1 MATIANP
8 SQTRDPRITAL
19 HFGAV
24 ASAIVSGA
32 YALVELAVGTP
43 FEFGVALAMCGAW
56 WIAADYLGR
65 MIGRARGARRGD
77 APSEPRRVCHVVF
90 AGSSEHSSPSTPDGG
105 VGLAA

>member
-8 SQTRDPRITAL
+8 SQSRDPRITAL
-19 HFGAV
+19 HVGAV
-24 ASAIVSGA
+24 ASAIVSGT

-65 MIGRARGARRGD
+65 MIGRARAANRAAVPTERHQ
-77 APSEPRRVCHVVF
+77 VCHLVVVS
-90 AGSSEHSSPSTPDGG
+90 SSEQSPRPAPDG
-105 VGLAA
+105 VIGLAA

>member
-19 HFGAV
+19 HLGAV
-24 ASAIVSGA
+24 ASAIVSGT

-65 MIGRARGARRGD
+65 MIGRARGARRR
-77 APSEPRRVCHVVF
+77 AVPRRPRRVCQVVF
-90 AGSSEHSSPSTPDGG
+90 VGNSEHSSPSTTDGG
-105 VGLAA
+105 FGLAA